1 MNSAWLP
8 ALGLALVLVVGVV
21 VLLLRGRRAPPPP
34 AVRAPQPPAVQR
46 KPVAAAAPAVPPPDS
61 AVAEI
66 DARRQAT
73 TEALRLARPRKA
85 DEAARLEAEHAAQ
98 ARAAA
103 AARTTPPT
111 TPPPPPRPL
120 APTPAPVV
128 PRPQAGWASRP
139 MGLDPAEPITPR
151 PVPTP
156 AVRPAAAAA
165 PAPVAAPPER
175 ALAPPPPLS
184 PPVAPP
190 LRPPA
195 PPRVP
200 VVLVADDSKVV
211 RVKTSRLLEKQGWQV
226 LLADDGAAALQ
237 LLDGHTPDL
246 LITDVEMPG
255 VDGFTL
261 TREVRSHARCARLP
275 VIMITSSDE
284 RHRAEAQAVGVD
296 LLLGKPYAEETLL
309 AQAQRLLGL
318 TAPALH

>member
-21 VLLLRGRRAPPPP
+21 VLLLLRGRRVP
-34 AVRAPQPPAVQR
+34 PPAVQR

-73 TEALRLARPRKA
+73 TEALRLARQRKA

-111 TPPPPPRPL
+111 TP
-120 APTPAPVV
+120 PTPAPVV

-156 AVRPAAAAA
+156 AVRPAAAA
-165 PAPVAAPPER
+165 PAPVVAAPER
-175 ALAPPPPLS
+175 ALAPLPPLS
-184 PPVAPP
+184 PPQSPPQSPPAAPP

-195 PPRVP
+195 PSRVP

-237 LLDGHTPDL
+237 LLDAHTPDL

-284 RHRAEAQAVGVD
+284 RHRAEAHAVGVD

-309 AQAQRLLGL
+309 AQAQRLLGV
-318 TAPALH
+318 TTPVPH